1 MASQDSMSEVY
12 NHMQGTCMFRGR
24 DFLSLMDFSRTE
36 LETIL
41 DSARDLKRKLLRGE
55 PHEYLRGKSVAI
67 LFEKPSTRTRTS
79 FQAAIAHLG
88 AQSFYMRPD
97 EMQLSRGEPVKD
109 TARVIDRYCD
119 ALVMRTFGQDRIEEF
134 ARYMNRPVINALT
147 DLTHPCQGLAD
158 LLTIS
163 EYKGR
168 LDDVKVCYAGDVWN
182 VCHSLIIGA
191 SIFGFKLHVARPN
204 GYEPHERVMKF
215 ALGKAQVTGAEIVV
229 TDNLKQAVKDA
240 DVLYA
245 NTWHSMGGAEK
256 EKEKRIH
263 DFGPFQLNENVAEG
277 AKHDYIFMHC
287 LPGYRGE
294 EMSEEIVEGTHSVVW
309 DQAEN
314 RMHTEKAVLALTMA
328 S

>member
-1 MASQDSMSEVY
+1 
-12 NHMQGTCMFRGR
+12 
-24 DFLSLMDFSRTE
+24 MDFSRRE
-36 LETIL
+36 IETIL
-41 DSARDLKRKLLRGE
+41 DTARDLKQKLQQHE
-55 PHEYLRGKSVAI
+55 PHEYLRGRSVAI

-79 FQAAIAHLG
+79 FQAALAHLG

-97 EMQLSRGEPVKD
+97 EMQLARGEPVKD

-134 ARYMNRPVINALT
+134 AKYMSNPVINALT

-163 EYKGR
+163 EYKGQ
-168 LDDVKVCYAGDVWN
+168 LDTVKVCYSGDLWN
-182 VCHSLIIGA
+182 VCHSLIIAA
-191 SIFGFKLHVARPN
+191 SIFGFKMHVARPN
-204 GYEPHERVMKF
+204 GYELNERVMKF
-215 ALGKAQVTGAEIVV
+215 ATEKAKLTGAEIVI
-229 TDNLKQAVKDA
+229 TDDLQQAVKDA

-245 NTWHSMGGAEK
+245 NTWHSMGAAEK
-256 EKEKRIH
+256 EKEKRIR
-263 DFGPFQLNENVAEG
+263 DFAPYQLNNKVALG
-277 AKHDYIFMHC
+277 AKPDYIFMHC

-294 EMSEEIVEGTHSVVW
+294 EMSEEIIEGAHSVVW

-328 S
+328 